1 MTPPATRNFS
11 EIGYDGTARKE
22 VCQEDVLSD
31 DVLSEAGIVG
41 VIPTRSG
48 KGNICTLNGGPA
60 EQFRATLAADV
71 IAVRGISGVE
81 YNPANPAPIK
91 PAHSV

>member
-1 MTPPATRNFS
+1 MTPPATRNVS

-22 VCQEDVLSD
+22 ACQEDVLS
-31 DVLSEAGIVG
+31 ETGIVG
-41 VIPTRSG
+41 VVSTRSG
-48 KGNICTLNGGPA
+48 KRGICTLNRRPA
-60 EQFRATLAADV
+60 DQFRATLAADV

-81 YNPANPAPIK
+81 YNSANPAPIK